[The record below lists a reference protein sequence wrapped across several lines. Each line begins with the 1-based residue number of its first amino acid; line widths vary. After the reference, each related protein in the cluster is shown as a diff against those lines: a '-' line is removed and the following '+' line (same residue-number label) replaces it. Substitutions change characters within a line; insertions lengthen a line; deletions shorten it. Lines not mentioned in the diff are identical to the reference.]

1 MQAALQGGAAT
12 SRPRIPCANARE
24 LLLLVHSWVVAGVA
38 SDDMSNSA
46 AITCM
51 IFIVTFPACEYRSNV
66 SAVSSLGKRLLSF
79 GRRLCLPDQ
88 ESAEV
93 RMGEYRRRAVDGDL
107 PAPTR
112 VWSRLLPRQE
122 PALRSPLTELLPGQE
137 TWIWS
142 STDSM
147 SSSRTGAFDKETLVD
162 VPIFPIIQVLRVI
175 KPIKRDRCRACSRGV
190 HKWWPVFKQRSAIRE
205 LKR

>member
-12 SRPRIPCANARE
+12 SRPPIRCTCARE
-24 LLLLVHSWVVAGVA
+24 LLLLVRSWAIAGVA

-51 IFIVTFPACEYRSNV
+51 IFIVGFLACECRSNV
-66 SAVSSLGKRLLSF
+66 SAVSSLGKCLLSF

-88 ESAEV
+88 EAAEI
-93 RMGEYRRRAVDGDL
+93 RMGEYRRRAVDGDP

-112 VWSRLLPRQE
+112 VWSRFLPRQE

-137 TWIWS
+137 VWIWS

-147 SSSRTGAFDKETLVD
+147 SSSRTQALLIRRLSLTS
-162 VPIFPIIQVLRVI
+162 RYS
-175 KPIKRDRCRACSRGV
+175 RSSRC
-190 HKWWPVFKQRSAIRE
+190 
-205 LKR
+205 